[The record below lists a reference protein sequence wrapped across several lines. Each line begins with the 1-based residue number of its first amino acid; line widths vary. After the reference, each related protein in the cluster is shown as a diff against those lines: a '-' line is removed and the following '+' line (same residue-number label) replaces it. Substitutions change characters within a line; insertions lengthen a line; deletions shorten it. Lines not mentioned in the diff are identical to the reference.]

1 MAKGSQSDGS
11 NTLKVKYKVR
21 DYFFTQMTICMEIL
35 FLVIFLLVAGGLYKI
50 SSNQVQQIIEISFIK
65 QEQIWSTTIAQLKQ
79 NEMQMTSADLYG
91 SAQSI
96 SDMITRPEIVDQAYL
111 SAYRGDIEN
120 AFTFASG
127 ADAES
132 VSDWD
137 SALWYMAPNDD
148 QYFRDLAQTVE
159 GIDVCALS
167 LPFTPEAQV
176 DPGYTN

>member
-21 DYFFTQMTICMEIL
+21 DYFFTQMTISMEIL

-65 QEQIWSTTIAQLKQ
+65 KEQIWSTTIAQLKQ

-96 SDMITRPEIVDQAYL
+96 SDMITRPEIVD
-111 SAYRGDIEN
+111 
-120 AFTFASG
+120 
-127 ADAES
+127 
-132 VSDWD
+132 
-137 SALWYMAPNDD
+137 
-148 QYFRDLAQTVE
+148 
-159 GIDVCALS
+159 
-167 LPFTPEAQV
+167 
-176 DPGYTN
+176 